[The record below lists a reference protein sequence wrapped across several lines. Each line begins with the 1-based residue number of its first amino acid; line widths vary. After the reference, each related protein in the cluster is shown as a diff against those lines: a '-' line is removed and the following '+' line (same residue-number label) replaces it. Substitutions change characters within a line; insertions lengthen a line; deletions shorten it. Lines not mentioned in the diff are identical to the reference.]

1 METLKAGREPTK
13 IDAACPHCE
22 ARYRLDQRH
31 VAIRWVNVSD
41 RQAIVMTQC
50 RHCINPFLLSLRQQQ
65 ELGIT
70 EAILFNT
77 WLVQLASLSERGKRE
92 FAIQDQGG
100 FIAQLGPTP
109 SPTIPLQGAT
119 PPQSPQS
126 PPSTDPDSFEVPQ

>member
-77 WLVQLASLSERGKRE
+77 WQTNPNPQQLMEEHHPVMQETIRRFGAFIDGL
-92 FAIQDQGG
+92 QGG
-100 FIAQLGPTP
+100 
-109 SPTIPLQGAT
+109 LQG
-119 PPQSPQS
+119 
-126 PPSTDPDSFEVPQ
+126 ENG